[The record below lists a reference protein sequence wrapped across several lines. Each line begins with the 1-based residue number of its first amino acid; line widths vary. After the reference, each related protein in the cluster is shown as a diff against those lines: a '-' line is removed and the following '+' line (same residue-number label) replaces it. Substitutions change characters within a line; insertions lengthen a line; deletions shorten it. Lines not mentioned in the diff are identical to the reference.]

1 MQVGLGFKEDF
12 ILSLPP
18 KRPHISW
25 VLKLQAQ
32 DIALEYDRFRVSG
45 PFNPDYRKHN
55 RGNPLQHG
63 APPGGIETDST
74 PSSGR
79 QRGSNPSNGCLLR
92 EVRHTGSL
100 SMSRKQL
107 SVGHSGRRVI
117 GAVRPG
123 AWCSSWTCQLSSQ
136 HPLIR
141 RMHAPTGRAHLR
153 PIVRLADS
161 RRSWISRDVRASST
175 PHPASTPQRAV
186 RRMPSPLSPARE
198 MVHRTPQSSGSTIGM
213 GTGRPHQAC
222 FNTLRGSRGQG
233 RMPSSTHSWIGC
245 SSRDA
250 GGPQA
255 LFHKLRRGT
264 GSTVRLRAHGLA
276 PTRTDHGMDQDT
288 QTNGTS
294 DLHKSRQTGGLT
306 TGRYRVS
313 RRAPDFTKYKPRHAG
328 RFI

>member
-1 MQVGLGFKEDF
+1 MREDF
-12 ILSLPP
+12 ILSLTP
-18 KRPHISW
+18 KRHHISW

-32 DIALEYDRFRVSG
+32 DIALKYDRFPLSG
-45 PFNPDYRKHN
+45 PFKPDYRKHN

-74 PSSGR
+74 PFSEW
-79 QRGSNPSNGCLLR
+79 QRGANPSNGRLLQGAS
-92 EVRHTGSL
+92 HTESL
-100 SMSRKQL
+100 SMSTKRL
-107 SVGHSGRRVI
+107 NVGHSGRRVS

-123 AWCSSWTCQLSSQ
+123 AWCSSRTCRLSSR

-141 RMHAPTGRAHLR
+141 RMHASMGREHPR
-153 PIVRLADS
+153 PVVRLADS
-161 RRSWISRDVRASST
+161 VCSWISRDVRAPST

-198 MVHRTPQSSGSTIGM
+198 MVHRTPQSSGCTIGT
-213 GTGRPHQAC
+213 GTGRPHRAC
-222 FNTLRGSRGQG
+222 IHTLRGSRGQG

-250 GGPQA
+250 GGPNA
-255 LFHKLRRGT
+255 LFHNLRRGT
-264 GSTVRLRAHGLA
+264 ASTVRLRAHGLA
-276 PTRTDHGMDQDT
+276 PTRMDHGMDQDT

-306 TGRYRVS
+306 TGQYRVS
-313 RRAPDFTKYKPRHAG
+313 RRAPDFTRYKPRHAG
-328 RFI
+328 RLS

>member
-1 MQVGLGFKEDF
+1 M
-12 ILSLPP
+12 SLPP

>member
-1 MQVGLGFKEDF
+1 MREDF
-12 ILSLPP
+12 ILSLPS

-32 DIALEYDRFRVSG
+32 DIALKYDRFRASG
-45 PFNPDYRKHN
+45 PFKPDYRKHN

-74 PSSGR
+74 PSSEW
-79 QRGSNPSNGCLLR
+79 QRGANPSNGRLLQ
-92 EVRHTGSL
+92 EVRHLESL
-100 SMSRKQL
+100 SVSRKQL
-107 SVGHSGRRVI
+107 IVGRSGRRVS

-123 AWCSSWTCQLSSQ
+123 AWCSSRTCRLSSQ

-141 RMHAPTGRAHLR
+141 RMHAPMGREHPR

-161 RRSWISRDVRASST
+161 ICSWISWDVRAPST

-198 MVHRTPQSSGSTIGM
+198 MVHRTPQSSGRTIGM
-213 GTGRPHQAC
+213 GTWRPHRAC
-222 FNTLRGSRGQG
+222 SNTSRGFRGQG
-233 RMPSSTHSWIGC
+233 RMPLATYSRIGC

-250 GGPQA
+250 GGPDA

-264 GSTVRLRAHGLA
+264 GNTVRLRAHGLA
-276 PTRTDHGMDQDT
+276 PTRTDHGMDQNT

-294 DLHKSRQTGGLT
+294 DLHKSRQTGGLIP
-306 TGRYRVS
+306 GQHRVS
-313 RRAPDFTKYKPRHAG
+313 RRAPDFTKHKQRHAG
-328 RFI
+328 RLS